1 MTKAKLQQI
10 IKNLEQE
17 LSDVYSEAYNDG
29 LKDGRDEMIVK
40 FGKSTSDIY
49 LPTQK
54 NTFTDKNKIIS
65 ILSQLPKNINIE
77 YNGGSN
83 PGWKQNCTVT
93 SSNQSSIKVKINDEY
108 KTFLYKKIKSVKY
121 SDDHIQLAIKN
132 FAQFHGYDGPE
143 DVTESDVRKSSA
155 GIDGW
160 ANSTNESDLIEKF
173 KNIEFNT
180 GSNGSSDKN
189 KKRRTAK

>member
-1 MTKAKLQQI
+1 MSKKHLQTVIQ
-10 IKNLEQE
+10 NLQKEIQ
-17 LSDVYSEAYNDG
+17 DVYEEAYNDG
-29 LKDGRDEMIVK
+29 LKDGRDEMIIK
-40 FGKSTSDIY
+40 FGKSTYDIIS
-49 LPTQK
+49 PK
-54 NTFTDKNKIIS
+54 NQDTFNDKNMIVS

-83 PGWKQNCTVT
+83 PGWKENCTVT
-93 SSNQSSIKVKINDEY
+93 SSNNTSIKVKIDSEY

-132 FAQFHGYDGPE
+132 FAQFHKLNNSN
-143 DVTESDVRKSSA
+143 VTESDVRNSSA

-160 ANSTNESDLIEKF
+160 ANSTDESDLIEKF
-173 KNIEFNT
+173 KNIEFN
-180 GSNGSSDKN
+180 NGSSGSSEKN

>member
-1 MTKAKLQQI
+1 MSKKHLQTI
-10 IKNLEQE
+10 IQNLQKEIQ
-17 LSDVYSEAYNDG
+17 DVYEEAYNDG
-29 LKDGRDEMIVK
+29 LKDGRDEMIIK
-40 FGKSTSDIY
+40 FGKSTYDIIS
-49 LPTQK
+49 PK
-54 NTFTDKNKIIS
+54 NQDTFNDKNMIVS

-83 PGWKQNCTVT
+83 PGWKENCTVT
-93 SSNQSSIKVKINDEY
+93 SSNNTSIKVKIDSEY

-132 FAQFHGYDGPE
+132 FAQFHKLDNSN
-143 DVTESDVRKSSA
+143 VTESDVRNSSA

-160 ANSTNESDLIEKF
+160 ANSTDESDLIEKF
-173 KNIEFNT
+173 KNIEFN
-180 GSNGSSDKN
+180 NGSSGSSEKN

>member
-1 MTKAKLQQI
+1 MSKKHLQTVIQ
-10 IKNLEQE
+10 NLQKEIE
-17 LSDVYSEAYNDG
+17 DVYEEAYNDG
-29 LKDGRDEMIVK
+29 LKDGRDEMIIK
-40 FGKSTSDIY
+40 FGKSTYDIIS
-49 LPTQK
+49 PK
-54 NTFTDKNKIIS
+54 NQDTFNDKNMIVS

-83 PGWKQNCTVT
+83 PGWKENCTVT
-93 SSNQSSIKVKINDEY
+93 SSNNTSIKVKIDSEY

-132 FAQFHGYDGPE
+132 FAQFHKLDNSN
-143 DVTESDVRKSSA
+143 VTESDVRNSSA

-160 ANSTNESDLIEKF
+160 ANSTDESDLIEKF
-173 KNIEFNT
+173 KNIEFN
-180 GSNGSSDKN
+180 NGSSGSSEKN

>member
-1 MTKAKLQQI
+1 MSKKHLQTVIQ
-10 IKNLEQE
+10 NLQKEIR
-17 LSDVYSEAYNDG
+17 DVYEEAYNDG
-29 LKDGRDEMIVK
+29 LKDGRDEMIIK
-40 FGKSTSDIY
+40 FGKSTYDIIS
-49 LPTQK
+49 PK
-54 NTFTDKNKIIS
+54 NQDTFNDKNKIVS

-83 PGWKQNCTVT
+83 PGWKENCTVT
-93 SSNQSSIKVKINDEY
+93 SSNNTSIKVKIDSEY

-132 FAQFHGYDGPE
+132 FAQFHKLDNSN
-143 DVTESDVRKSSA
+143 VTESDVRNSSA

-160 ANSTNESDLIEKF
+160 ANSTDESDLIEKF
-173 KNIEFNT
+173 KNIEFN
-180 GSNGSSDKN
+180 NGSSGSSEKN

>member
-1 MTKAKLQQI
+1 MSKKHLQTVIQ
-10 IKNLEQE
+10 NLQKEIE
-17 LSDVYSEAYNDG
+17 DVYEEAYNDG
-29 LKDGRDEMIVK
+29 LKDGRDEMIIK
-40 FGKSTSDIY
+40 FGKSTYDIIS
-49 LPTQK
+49 PK
-54 NTFTDKNKIIS
+54 NQDTFNDKNMIVS

-83 PGWKQNCTVT
+83 PGWKENCTVT
-93 SSNQSSIKVKINDEY
+93 SSNNTSIKVKIDSEY

-132 FAQFHGYDGPE
+132 FAQFHKLDNSN
-143 DVTESDVRKSSA
+143 VTESDVRNSSA

-160 ANSTNESDLIEKF
+160 ANSTDESDLIEKF

-180 GSNGSSDKN
+180 GSSGSSEKN